1 VSVPTEGT
9 GGSAPRPPRL
19 KDLSEPGFAAR
30 YGTDRFTMSVLA
42 NRMRFVVE
50 HMCGNLLNNAFSQIL
65 RDWYDFAATVS
76 GPPEADYP
84 MAAVSN
90 SLAVF
95 FGTMADGL
103 RNAVEEFGAETL
115 VPGDVLICND
125 PYRTGTHVN
134 DVLLTR
140 PVFHEGRLRAFVS
153 LRAHQL
159 DMGGPVPAG
168 FSATKRNV
176 YETGLVLSPQLL
188 YQADRPVRSAFN
200 LILDN
205 ARFGSLLLP
214 DLRTIYQNLKLGER
228 LLADTLE
235 RYGPEAFL
243 AAMRYTCDV
252 SADSMTA
259 AVEALPDGL
268 YHGETL
274 IDADG
279 VDDSLEFT
287 VRVAVKKIGAN
298 IEVDLS
304 GSSPQ
309 ARTSIN
315 ASVLDTKTA
324 VGVGLK
330 YLLDPDSPFT
340 SGTYRPVDIVLPAGT
355 IASAVPPDGPIF
367 LYWEGANPVLAAL
380 LKALAGAVGPNA
392 MGGDFGSTTIH
403 SGNGVHPDGTPWV
416 TAAQCGGEHG
426 PWSATR
432 HGDGDSYSVNYQG
445 NNLDPATEALE
456 SDAPVVLLRKEY
468 MTDSAGAGVN
478 RGGAAVLKDSLWLT
492 DAEHWSSPLQTKRPS
507 GFGVYGG
514 RDGKPGAVWLFE
526 NEGRP
531 AGLLPVHDAV
541 YEHSTPVAGVLD
553 PVTKARD
560 PEHGTYFYFASTP
573 IWRTSPGAIFRYVT
587 AGGGGWGEP
596 LERDPERVR
605 RDVRDG
611 YVSIEGAE
619 RDYGVVVQGDP
630 ENDPEGLTV
639 DFERT
644 LSLRRERLAA
654 AGHEGSQA

>member
-1 VSVPTEGT
+1 MSVE
-9 GGSAPRPPRL
+9 RL
-19 KDLSEPGFAAR
+19 RDLGEAEFVAR
-30 YGTDRFTMSVLA
+30 YGSDRFTMSVLA
-42 NRMRFVVE
+42 NRMRFIVE

-65 RDWYDFAATVS
+65 RDWYDFAATIS
-76 GPPEADYP
+76 GSPDDDYP

-103 RNAVEEFGAETL
+103 RNAAEEYGPDGL
-115 VPGDVLICND
+115 RPGDVLICND

-140 PVFHEGRLRAFVS
+140 PVFYDGELLAFVS

-176 YETGLVLSPQLL
+176 YDTGLVISPRLL
-188 YQADRPVRSAFN
+188 YAQDRPVRATFS

-205 ARFGSLLLP
+205 ARYGALLLP
-214 DLRTIYQNLKLGER
+214 DLRTIYQNLRLGER
-228 LLADTLE
+228 LLAETLD
-235 RYGPEAFL
+235 RYGPGAL
-243 AAMRYTCDV
+243 RSAIRYCCDV

-259 AVEALPDGL
+259 AVAALPDGT
-268 YHGETL
+268 YRGETL

-279 VDDSLEFT
+279 VDASREYT
-287 VRVAVKKIGAN
+287 VQVTVKKAGPRV
-298 IEVDLS
+298 EVDLS

-324 VGVGLK
+324 VGIGLK

-340 SGTYRPVDIVLPAGT
+340 SGTYRPVDIVLPPGT
-355 IASAVPPDGPIF
+355 IASATPPDGAVF

-380 LKALAGAVGPNA
+380 LKALAVAVGENA

-403 SGNGVHPDGTPWV
+403 SGNGVHPDGTAWV
-416 TAAQCGGEHG
+416 TAAQVGGEHG

-432 HGDGDSYSVNYQG
+432 HGDGDSYAVNYQG
-445 NNLDPATEALE
+445 NNLDPATEAIE

-468 MTDSAGAGVN
+468 VTDSAGAGYH

-492 DAEHWSSPLQTKRPS
+492 DAEHWSSPLQTKRPA
-507 GFGVYGG
+507 GFGVHGG
-514 RDGKPGAVWLFE
+514 ADGKPGAVWLFE
-526 NEGRP
+526 DPGASP
-531 AGLLPVHDAV
+531 GLLPVDDTV
-541 YEHSTPVAGVLD
+541 YARSRPVAGLLD
-553 PVTKARD
+553 PQTRARD
-560 PEHGTYFYFASTP
+560 HEHGQYFYFASNP
-573 IWRTSPGAIFRYVT
+573 VWRTRPGAIFRYIT
-587 AGGGGWGEP
+587 AGGGGWGDPSGREP
-596 LERDPERVR
+596 GRVM

-611 YVSIEGAE
+611 YLSIAAAE
-619 RDYGVVVQGDP
+619 RDYGVVITGDP
-630 ENDPEGLTV
+630 GNDPEGLRI
-639 DFERT
+639 DEART
-644 LSLRRERLAA
+644 AALRRQRS
-654 AGHEGSQA
+654 G